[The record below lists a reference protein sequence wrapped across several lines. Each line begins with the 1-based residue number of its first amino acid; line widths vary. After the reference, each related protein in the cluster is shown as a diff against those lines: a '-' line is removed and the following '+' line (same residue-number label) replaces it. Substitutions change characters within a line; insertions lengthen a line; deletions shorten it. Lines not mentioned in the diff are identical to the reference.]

1 MDIELK
7 QNLARIIRKLE
18 GQGMKP
24 IKIAQAIGY
33 AATRQ
38 LETTIDGKSGLSIKA
53 VRGLINNLHV
63 NPIFLFTGKGDMF
76 LTDES
81 EVETL
86 RRGNQ
91 ELIQKQNEILKTV
104 MILNEI
110 IKKLEKKN
118 DDLIEISSAAIK
130 YQKAQKQEGE
140 KTEDLDMEGLLKSMP
155 EIENL
160 GLRYRLIKDAFI
172 GLNEPESTVKNES
185 ESSLKQRKK

>member
-1 MDIELK
+1 
-7 QNLARIIRKLE
+7 
-18 GQGMKP
+18 
-24 IKIAQAIGY
+24 
-33 AATRQ
+33 
-38 LETTIDGKSGLSIKA
+38 
-53 VRGLINNLHV
+53 
-63 NPIFLFTGKGDMF
+63 MF